1 MAAVVVAPPRVV
13 PLMVVVEGCWM
24 EGEAEAAMEAN
35 KTSQCTLYPRSLWHK
50 KEKTLSP
57 SSPTPLPSPL
67 HLLTIHPHFHL
78 LTFTLTPPS
87 HSPPPHHLLTT
98 SIFLPSPSPHPL
110 HLLTTS
116 SPSIRTSIFL
126 PSLSPSTCNPTFLLP
141 SPHPPTH
148 ILTSN
153 LSSLTCVCVWEPP
166 WKAPKSAKLG
176 C

>member
-24 EGEAEAAMEAN
+24 EREAEAAMEAN
-35 KTSQCTLYPRSLWHK
+35 KTSQCTLYPWSLCHK
-50 KEKTLSP
+50 KGKTFSP
-57 SSPTPLPSPL
+57 SSPPPPPHFHLLTFTLTLSLSISSPSIRTSILPSPSPHSLTL

-78 LTFTLTPPS
+78 LTFTLTTPS
-87 HSPPPHHLLTT
+87 HSPPPH
-98 SIFLPSPSPHPL
+98 PL
-110 HLLTTS
+110 HATPHSFFYLH
-116 SPSIRTSIFL
+116 
-126 PSLSPSTCNPTFLLP
+126 TC
-141 SPHPPTH
+141 HPH
-148 ILTSN
+148 ILTSK